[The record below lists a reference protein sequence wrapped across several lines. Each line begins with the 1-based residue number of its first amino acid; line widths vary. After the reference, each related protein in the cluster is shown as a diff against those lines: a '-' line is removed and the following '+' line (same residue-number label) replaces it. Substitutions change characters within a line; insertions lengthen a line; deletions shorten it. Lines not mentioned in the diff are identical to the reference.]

1 MLFGL
6 LYKTFFGSKTKN
18 GDSSSENLTE
28 NVNESVGNVDENS
41 VDMVSKSGSH
51 SDNESVKIVDEN
63 SVSVSSSH
71 SSSSRSRS
79 KSRSPSR
86 SPSRS
91 SRSRSSSSDSSMDKN
106 INDKPSNPIISEPS
120 SSNSLQKYGKASYPM
135 KRVRFAN
142 QRYSPYNRSVRVH
155 KSGNIINKVPTVR
168 IGFAPPVSGNI
179 VRHVFPFPPP
189 VAVPSPPPPPP
200 ILNKENKIVMEENK
214 NVIENNKED
223 VG

>member
-6 LYKTFFGSKTKN
+6 LYKTFFGSKSKN
-18 GDSSSENLTE
+18 GDSSSENLIE
-28 NVNESVGNVDENS
+28 NNVNESVGNVDENS
-41 VDMVSKSGSH
+41 VDMVSDSGSH
-51 SDNESVKIVDEN
+51 SYNESVGIIDEN
-63 SVSVSSSH
+63 SGDMVSVSSSH
-71 SSSSRSRS
+71 SSSSSSRS

-168 IGFAPPVSGNI
+168 I
-179 VRHVFPFPPP
+179 VRFVLYF
-189 VAVPSPPPPPP
+189 
-200 ILNKENKIVMEENK
+200 
-214 NVIENNKED
+214 
-223 VG
+223 